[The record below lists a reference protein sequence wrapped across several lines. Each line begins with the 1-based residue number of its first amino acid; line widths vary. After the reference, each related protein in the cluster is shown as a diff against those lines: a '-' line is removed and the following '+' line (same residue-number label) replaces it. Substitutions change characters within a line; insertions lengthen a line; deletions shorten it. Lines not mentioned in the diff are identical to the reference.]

1 MAEQG
6 SSGPRDSSD
15 LLALKEQ
22 VSRLTAEKAALIEK
36 YKKSSKEQRGKSFYC
51 RVID

>member
-15 LLALKEQ
+15 LLSLKEQ
-22 VSRLTAEKAALIEK
+22 VSRLTAEKAALTEK